1 MFILNNIIIFVEV
14 INQLLKLEIMD
25 VEDLHELARLF
36 MYQFAF
42 EPMSLDEWLSVHSED
57 LTDDERNLGY
67 YILKQFDKF

>member
-1 MFILNNIIIFVEV
+1 MSTIKYLITELNY
-14 INQLLKLEIMD
+14 KTMD

-36 MYQFAF
+36 MYQFTF
-42 EPMSLDEWLSVHSED
+42 QPMSLDEWLSEHSED